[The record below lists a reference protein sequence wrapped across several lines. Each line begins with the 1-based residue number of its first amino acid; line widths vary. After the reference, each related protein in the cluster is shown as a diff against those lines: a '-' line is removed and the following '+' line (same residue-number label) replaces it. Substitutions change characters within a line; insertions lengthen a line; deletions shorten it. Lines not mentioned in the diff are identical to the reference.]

1 MYHIVIILGLPGL
14 VQTPIVHI
22 YTGMVSLIRVS
33 ALADLFQQAVI
44 IEKLGIWGPGNE
56 AIAMV

>member
-1 MYHIVIILGLPGL
+1 MYHIVAKLGLPGL
-14 VQTPIVHI
+14 VQTPIVHT

-33 ALADLFQQAVI
+33 TLADLFQQAVI